1 LSFAVEVGVAL
12 KTNLTEHLAKL
23 RAASDRVD
31 RLCAKAVEEAE
42 EVQAM
47 LRRRV
52 ALERQLADAR
62 QQLADWT
69 REARGRPHPSV
80 DAMQKRIRGID
91 DALARSS
98 DDLAGRVRRSLDTRK
113 ALEEAGSAL
122 DDISR
127 GGRGRIA
134 RMATKALASR
144 TAKIAA
150 KALAKLIPVLNIVSL
165 AMDLV
170 ELIELAT
177 LLARI
182 VKQSSDA
189 AGEDGEGGE
198 DESGAEPPPA
208 PPPIPVRGDPPVGT
222 ERPPEDDVVDEEVA
236 LHEAARAA
244 FDAVAAHHPE
254 LRLPPSDRERLNRVV
269 PPDMPPPVIERL
281 VRRLKRPAAATITAD
296 EEKTTRAAMRRR
308 VRHPRRATS
317 SGCRSIPMSPG
328 GGSRSASPEGSR

>member
-1 LSFAVEVGVAL
+1 VLTVKENFSAFSAKLKKKQLELEALRWSRSVELDIVELAKQIQPDFPWENAKLSFAVEVGVAL

-189 AGEDGEGGE
+189 AGEDGEGG
-198 DESGAEPPPA
+198 DRPRRRRPFRSGAT
-208 PPPIPVRGDPPVGT
+208 RRWG
-222 ERPPEDDVVDEEVA
+222 
-236 LHEAARAA
+236 
-244 FDAVAAHHPE
+244 
-254 LRLPPSDRERLNRVV
+254 PSG
-269 PPDMPPPVIERL
+269 
-281 VRRLKRPAAATITAD
+281 
-296 EEKTTRAAMRRR
+296 RRR
-308 VRHPRRATS
+308 TMSSTRRSRCTRRRGRRSTRWPLTIPS
-317 SGCRSIPMSPG
+317 SGCPLPT
-328 GGSRSASPEGSR
+328 GSA